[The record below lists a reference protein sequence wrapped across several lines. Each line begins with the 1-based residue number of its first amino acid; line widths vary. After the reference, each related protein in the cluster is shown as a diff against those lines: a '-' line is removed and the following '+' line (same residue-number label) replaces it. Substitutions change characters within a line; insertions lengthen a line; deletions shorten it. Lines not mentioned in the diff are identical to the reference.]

1 MEMSVMLYYYSVVRQ
16 NKFDNF
22 ITFVDATD
30 ILVYK
35 FKIFFFIRRRLGS
48 EHSLK
53 QIATSEQL
61 SDDTDNSDYVLSC
74 PLRLL
79 HIGKHKSSNKFSV
92 FYQCVV
98 YSLPLQQHCFSN
110 NSAPQPHDQQLRTK
124 RGTVSTK
131 YSFRRTR
138 TVAVYWLYH
147 LIVVC
152 QKWSCV

>member
-53 QIATSEQL
+53 
-61 SDDTDNSDYVLSC
+61 
-74 PLRLL
+74 
-79 HIGKHKSSNKFSV
+79 
-92 FYQCVV
+92 
-98 YSLPLQQHCFSN
+98 
-110 NSAPQPHDQQLRTK
+110 
-124 RGTVSTK
+124 
-131 YSFRRTR
+131 
-138 TVAVYWLYH
+138 
-147 LIVVC
+147 
-152 QKWSCV
+152 